1 MSIYHFFIL
10 EVKPRNRSKS
20 VSNLR
25 KQELD
30 VFNANNQINGNQPNP
45 TELVKTLLKN
55 PPPENGSNNG
65 KSTNET
71 KNPPINGFQNGG
83 STNPLGTWESHT
95 ADTHVSVNDENIAPD
110 RTPTAPRSMSR

>member
-1 MSIYHFFIL
+1 MSIYHFFVS

-30 VFNANNQINGNQPNP
+30 VINANNQINGNHPNP
-45 TELVKTLLKN
+45 TELVKTSIKN
-55 PPPENGSNNG
+55 LPSENGSKNG

-83 STNPLGTWESHT
+83 STNPPGTWESHT
-95 ADTHVSVNDENIAPD
+95 ADKHVGVNDENIAPD